1 MDVSQ
6 KCLALR
12 DAEAARA
19 EIPPTLLNFA
29 PALNGWGIF
38 RPWQRRTN
46 VGPNEQVLGRVKA
59 TKGHV
64 ELRRIPD
71 RDQWGSAP
79 IDYACSDECNG
90 QRPSLD
96 GGRGPYSSDGR

>member
-38 RPWQRRTN
+38 RRWQRRTN
-46 VGPNEQVLGRVKA
+46 VGPNEQL
-59 TKGHV
+59 
-64 ELRRIPD
+64 L
-71 RDQWGSAP
+71 
-79 IDYACSDECNG
+79 
-90 QRPSLD
+90 
-96 GGRGPYSSDGR
+96 